1 MKPRA
6 GSQVRSIGDQRA
18 RHLYVHVKEV
28 HMHSNLSRRS
38 FFKAGAALAVASRA
52 GIEAGALEPP
62 AARAAAS
69 DMPTV
74 EHAPFHK
81 PADVPPIKFM
91 RENIPQAAVVSVR
104 GEYADAVVPDTCD
117 LEERARLFVDNFL
130 NSITVPELMNEPFNR
145 GRFNLSPPRLTLDGG
160 GYECGLAKYREALPL
175 LRMMTGSKKGL
186 DIDQAW
192 AENIL
197 KCIGPDG
204 LCYIPLV
211 GRPWDGTGESYYYS
225 EMKGKNAQFY
235 VNLLTG
241 EARLLGTLAT
251 YYENTGD
258 EVWNRTARGVVDAL
272 PKLAVV
278 VDDWAFFPRST
289 PYYGEAPLTREQTR
303 EAVNDALHPTFGESK
318 NDFPEHIGRMVTGL
332 AQYYRVS
339 GYEPA
344 KQLATQLVNYMR
356 RVKYIEE
363 WNSHFHCVS
372 LVIQGM
378 LELARVA
385 HDEEQAEY
393 ARRQY
398 DFAKTGQNMIALP
411 QIGFFVNAQGTEGME
426 GCVIGDMTALAVK
439 LTQLDMGDQYWEDV
453 DRYARNTLTAIQRTH
468 PGYAETVFA
477 KLWEKGKLQKAP
489 VEYSQLA
496 DHLPQRLVGSFGC
509 NTLPND
515 IFATDYFD
523 SCCNGNCSRALYY
536 AWESI
541 LKYDKSRQKLKVNLM
556 LNRTS
561 PWADVNSYIPC
572 SGRVEIKA
580 KRPLTSVQVRAANW
594 VDKGQV
600 ACRVGGETRRFSWKG
615 NYLEAGSVKPGET
628 VTLEFPIAE
637 RREKLESFE
646 HRYEAV
652 FRGND
657 CVELTPGGEYY
668 TLFQRGHYRQEEPRY
683 LKVRRFACENTVDY

>member
-1 MKPRA
+1 
-6 GSQVRSIGDQRA
+6 
-18 RHLYVHVKEV
+18 
-28 HMHSNLSRRS
+28 
-38 FFKAGAALAVASRA
+38 
-52 GIEAGALEPP
+52 
-62 AARAAAS
+62 
-69 DMPTV
+69 
-74 EHAPFHK
+74 
-81 PADVPPIKFM
+81 M
-91 RENIPQAAVVSVR
+91 REDIPQAAVVSVR
-104 GEYADAVVPDTCD
+104 GEYADALVPDTCD

-130 NSITVPELMNEPFNR
+130 NSITVSELMNEPFNR
-145 GRFNLSPPRLTLDGG
+145 GRFDLYPPRLTLDPG

-192 AENIL
+192 AANVL

-204 LCYIPLV
+204 LFWIPLV
-211 GRPWDGTGESYYYS
+211 GRPWE
-225 EMKGKNAQFY
+225 EKGGWAGYFDPKNKNAQFY
-235 VNLLTG
+235 AYFGTC
-241 EARLLGTLAT
+241 EARLLGALAT
-251 YYENTGD
+251 YYRNTGD
-258 EVWNRTARGVVDAL
+258 EVWNRTGRDLVDGLAKRAIVVN
-272 PKLAVV
+272 
-278 VDDWAFFPRST
+278 DWAFFPNSA
-289 PYYGEAPLTREQTR
+289 PAYGEPPLTREQVQKAIT
-303 EAVNDALHPTFGESK
+303 EALNPTTGETK
-318 NDFPEHIGRMVTGL
+318 NDFPEHIGRIVTGL
-332 AQYYRVS
+332 AQFFRVS

-344 KQLATQLVNYMR
+344 KQLADQLVNYMR
-356 RVKYIEE
+356 RTKYIETWE
-363 WNSHFHCVS
+363 SHFHCIS
-372 LVIQGM
+372 LVMQGM
-378 LELARVA
+378 LELALIA
-385 HDEEQAEY
+385 HDRELAEY
-393 ARRQY
+393 VRRQY
-398 DFAKTGQNMIALP
+398 DFAKTGETMIALP
-411 QIGFFVNAQGTEGME
+411 QIGFFVNGQGNEGME
-426 GCVIGDMTALAVK
+426 GCVIGDMAALAVK

-477 KLWEKGKLQKAP
+477 KLWEKGKLHGVAAGSCRSA
-489 VEYSQLA
+489 VEYHQLA

-536 AWESI
+536 VWESI
-541 LKYDKSRQKLKVNLM
+541 LKYDQSRQALKVNLM

-561 PWADVNSYIPC
+561 PWADVDSYIPY

-580 KRPLTSVQVRAANW
+580 KRPLTSLQVRAANW
-594 VDKGQV
+594 VDKPQV
-600 ACRVGGETRRFSWKG
+600 ACRVGGETRRISWKG

-657 CVELTPGGEYY
+657 CVEMTPGGEYY

-683 LKVRRFACENTVDY
+683 VKARRFACENTVDY

>member
-1 MKPRA
+1 MYSR
-6 GSQVRSIGDQRA
+6 
-18 RHLYVHVKEV
+18 
-28 HMHSNLSRRS
+28 LSRRG
-38 FFKAGAALAVASRA
+38 FFKAGSALAVASRL
-52 GIEAGALEPP
+52 GIEVGSLGPP
-62 AARAAAS
+62 AAAPNNA
-69 DMPTV
+69 PV

-81 PADVPPIKFM
+81 PADIPLVKYM
-91 RENIPQAAVVSVR
+91 RDKIPQAAVPSVR
-104 GEYADAVVPDTCD
+104 GEYTEALVPDTCD
-117 LEERARLFVDNFL
+117 LEERARLFVDYFL

-145 GRFNLSPPRLTLDGG
+145 GDFDLFPPRLTLDEG

-186 DIDQAW
+186 DIDPVW
-192 AENIL
+192 AANIL

-211 GRPWDGTGESYYYS
+211 GRPWEPGSSKSYYYDDIS
-225 EMKGKNAQFY
+225 GQKPDFY

-258 EVWNRTARGVVDAL
+258 EVWNRTGRGIVDGL

-289 PYYGEAPLTREQTR
+289 PYYGEAPLTREQTQQ
-303 EAVNDALHPTFGESK
+303 AISDALHPTFGETK

-332 AQYYRVS
+332 SQYYRVS

-356 RVKYIEE
+356 RVNYINE

-372 LVIQGM
+372 LVMQGM

-385 HDEEQAEY
+385 HDQELAEY
-393 ARRQY
+393 ARRSY
-398 DFAKTGQNMIALP
+398 DYAKTGEKMIALP
-411 QIGFFVNAQGTEGME
+411 QIGFFVNAQGNAGME

-468 PGYAETVFA
+468 PGYAEAVFA
-477 KLWEKGKLQKAP
+477 KLWEEGKLEQAP
-489 VEYSQLA
+489 LEYNQLA
-496 DHLPQRLVGSFGC
+496 DHLPERLVGSFGC
-509 NTLPND
+509 DTTPND
-515 IFATDYFD
+515 IFHSTYFD

-541 LKYDKSRQKLKVNLM
+541 LNYDKSRQELKVNLM

-561 PWADVNSYIPC
+561 PWADINSYIPYT
-572 SGRVEIKA
+572 GRVEIKV
-580 KRPLTSVQVRAANW
+580 KKPLTSLKVRAASW
-594 VDKGQV
+594 VDKQQV
-600 ACRVGGETRRFSWKG
+600 VCRVGEEARQIAWNGR
-615 NYLEAGSVKPGET
+615 YLEAGSVNPGQT
-628 VTLEFPIAE
+628 VTLEFPIQE

-657 CVELTPGGEYY
+657 CVEMSPGGQYY
-668 TLFQRGHYRQEEPRY
+668 TLFQRDHYRLDQARY
-683 LKVRRFACENTVDY
+683 VRVRRFACENTVSY

>member
-1 MKPRA
+1 MA
-6 GSQVRSIGDQRA
+6 Q
-18 RHLYVHVKEV
+18 EV
-28 HMHSNLSRRS
+28 HMILKLRRRD
-38 FFKAGAALAVASRA
+38 FFKAGAALAVAGRA
-52 GIEAGALEPP
+52 GINARGLQPP
-62 AARAAAS
+62 AAHAAAP
-69 DMPTV
+69 DNAPV
-74 EHAPFHK
+74 EHAPFHR
-81 PADVPPIKFM
+81 PANVPPVKYM
-91 RENIPQAAVVSVR
+91 RESIPQAAVASFR
-104 GEYADAVVPDTCD
+104 GEYSDVLVPDTCD

-130 NSITVPELMNEPFNR
+130 NSITVPELMDEPFNR
-145 GRFNLSPPRLTLDGG
+145 GRFNLFPPRLTLDPG

-192 AENIL
+192 AANIL

-211 GRPWDGTGESYYYS
+211 GRPWDGIGDSYYYS
-225 EMKGKNAQFY
+225 DMKGKNVQFY

-241 EARLLGTLAT
+241 EARLMGTLAT

-272 PKLAVV
+272 TKLAVV

-289 PYYGEAPLTREQTR
+289 PFYGEAPLTREKTQ
-303 EAVNDALHPTFGESK
+303 EAISDALQPTFGETK

-332 AQYYRVS
+332 SQYYRVS

-344 KQLATQLVNYMR
+344 KQLSYRLVNYMR
-356 RVKYIEE
+356 RTKYIEE

-378 LELARVA
+378 LELARVT
-385 HDEEQAEY
+385 HDQELAEY

-398 DFAKTGQNMIALP
+398 DFAKTGEKMIALP
-411 QIGFFVNAQGTEGME
+411 QIGFFVNAQGKAGME

-453 DRYARNTLTAIQRTH
+453 DRYVRNTLIAIQRTH
-468 PGYAETVFA
+468 PGYAEAVFA
-477 KLWEKGKLQKAP
+477 KLWEQGKTRQAP
-489 VEYSQLA
+489 VEYNELA
-496 DHLPQRLVGSFGC
+496 DRLPQRLVGSFG
-509 NTLPND
+509 NDSLPND
-515 IFATDYFD
+515 IFDSTYMD
-523 SCCNGNCSRALYY
+523 SCCNGNCARALYY
-536 AWESI
+536 AWKSI
-541 LKYDKSRQKLKVNLM
+541 LKYEPSRKELKVNLM

-561 PWADVNSYIPC
+561 PWADISSYIPYA
-572 SGRVEIKA
+572 GRVEIETKQ
-580 KRPLTSVQVRAANW
+580 PLTSLKVRAAKW
-594 VDKGQV
+594 VDNQQVVCRIGGQ
-600 ACRVGGETRRFSWKG
+600 TRQIAWSGR
-615 NYLEAGSVKPGET
+615 YLEAGSVKPGET

-637 RREKLESFE
+637 RREKLESFD
-646 HRYEAV
+646 HKYEAV

-668 TLFQRGHYRQEEPRY
+668 TLFQRDQYRLDQPRY
-683 LKVRRFACENTVDY
+683 AKVRRFACENTVDY

>member
-1 MKPRA
+1 
-6 GSQVRSIGDQRA
+6 
-18 RHLYVHVKEV
+18 
-28 HMHSNLSRRS
+28 MHSSFSRRG
-38 FFKAGAALAVASRA
+38 FFKAGAALAVANGA
-52 GIEAGALEPP
+52 GIDLGAFVPR

-69 DMPTV
+69 GPPAV

-81 PADVPPIKFM
+81 PADLPPVKFM
-91 RENIPQAAVVSVR
+91 RDNIPQAAVVSVR
-104 GEYADAVVPDTCD
+104 GEYTDALVPDTCD
-117 LEERARLFVDNFL
+117 LEERARLFLDKFL
-130 NSITVPELMNEPFNR
+130 NSITVAELMNEPFNR
-145 GRFNLSPPRLTLDGG
+145 GRFDLFPPRLTLDTGS
-160 GYECGLAKYREALPL
+160 YTCGMPKYREGLPL
-175 LRMMTGSKKGL
+175 LRMMTGSTKGL

-192 AENIL
+192 AENVL

-204 LCYIPLV
+204 LYYVPRA
-211 GRPWDGTGESYYYS
+211 GRPWDVIGAYEFWPNA
-225 EMKGKNAQFY
+225 KNVQFY
-235 VNLLTG
+235 TFLATCNG
-241 EARLLGTLAT
+241 RLLGSLAT

-258 EVWNRTARGVVDAL
+258 EVWNRTARGVVDG
-272 PKLAVV
+272 LAKQAVP
-278 VDDWAFFPRST
+278 VDDWAFFPNFT
-289 PYYGEAPLTREQTR
+289 PVYGEPPLTREQIQKAIA
-303 EAVNDALHPTFGESK
+303 EASKGTTGES
-318 NDFPEHIGRMVTGL
+318 EHNYALWQTWIATGL

-344 KQLATQLVNYMR
+344 KQLAYRLVNYMR
-356 RVKYIEE
+356 RTKYIEE
-363 WNSHFHCVS
+363 WESHFHCIS
-372 LVIQGM
+372 LGMQCM

-385 HDEEQAEY
+385 HDQELAEY

-398 DFAKTGQNMIALP
+398 DFAKTGETMIALP
-411 QIGFFVNAQGTEGME
+411 QIGFFVNGQGNEGME
-426 GCVIGDMTALAVK
+426 GCVIGDMAALAAK

-477 KLWEKGKLQKAP
+477 KLWEKGKQHGVAAGSCRSA
-489 VEYSQLA
+489 VEYHQLA

-536 AWESI
+536 VWESI
-541 LKYDKSRQKLKVNLM
+541 LKYDRSRQELKVNLM

-561 PWADVNSYIPC
+561 PWADVDSYMPYT
-572 SGRVEIKA
+572 GRVEIKA
-580 KRPLTSVQVRAANW
+580 KRPLTSLQVRAATW
-594 VDKGQV
+594 VDKPQV
-600 ACRVGGETRRFSWKG
+600 ACRVGGETRRISWKG

-657 CVELTPGGEYY
+657 CVEMTPGGEYY

-683 LKVRRFACENTVDY
+683 VKARRFACENTVDY